1 MYPGDRL
8 RFDIL
13 NPLCMFM
20 LCAIGLLFVYSAQIS
35 YDGDHWKRQF
45 FFIVV
50 GVGIYSLISA
60 LNYKIFLQ
68 YAHFIYLVLAKVVGV
83 FLLPMLLIFLQP
95 DLGSTLVFPPM
106 IIALLYISRL
116 SEKFFLSAFA
126 AFAIA
131 LAVLGADIYG
141 YSQYLEAQR
150 NAERSGST
158 EEQRMVGDYQSL
170 LPIHN
175 YQRNRILTF
184 VAPDVVDP
192 SGTGASWNANQAKIS
207 AATGGLSGKGLFKGT
222 QAQLGY
228 LPQAVAHNDFIFSV
242 IAEETGFLGSAFIVG
257 LFCLMVANGIR
268 IAGLARDRFGM
279 QLAIGVS
286 ILFLVHFF
294 INIGMTI
301 GITPITGL
309 PLPFLS
315 YGGSFVLSCF
325 ILQGLVQSV
334 YRYRKDFS
342 WYGLTHLHA
351 DSIVKADKTWDPH
364 LTPGRPRPMNDESTT
379 EPTETKNA
387 KNVNAASKDEA
398 VNDEQ
403 YTEELISAPIEKKSE
418 RINTRAL
425 KDDAAKREKKQPL
438 IQRIVKAIKAEK
450 KSYTELIINSE
461 PLEKRVALLQD
472 GVLEKFEVERTG
484 EAREVGAIFKGR
496 IQNLEP
502 GLKAA
507 FVDIGEEKNAFLHYW
522 DILPAAKDNSIEIV
536 RDNKSEKQR
545 KREAE
550 KVSIKDIP
558 KLYPIGSE
566 IVLQITKGQIGTK
579 GPRTTTNIAL
589 PGRFLVLMP
598 YTGTLGISRKIE
610 DKKERSRLKG
620 ILRDLTLP
628 EGMGIIVRTAGE
640 GKKARYFIRDLHIL
654 LKRWE
659 VINQRMD
666 STKKPACLYVEPDIV
681 GRTVRDF
688 LTEEIDRVM
697 VDKVEDYENI
707 IEDVTKISPRSKSK
721 IHLFKDDIPVFERF
735 NIERQ
740 IEQTYN
746 RCVPLP
752 GGGEI
757 VIEETEALISIDVN
771 TGSHKNKNKD
781 GKDFILQV
789 NLESATEIC
798 RQIRLRNIGG
808 LIILDFIDMKAK
820 KDRNAVLARMK
831 REMAAD
837 KAKNH
842 ILPISTLGIM
852 QMTRQRHSESHSS
865 GIYTDCPYCNGRGSV
880 KSSRTMSVEVQRRL
894 ISVIRHIRARDG
906 QDKEIALRVLLHPTN
921 LERLR
926 QEDEDLLLEIEQ
938 SYGARLSF
946 RADPIYHVENFKI
959 IDIESGQ
966 EQR

>member
-1 MYPGDRL
+1 
-8 RFDIL
+8 
-13 NPLCMFM
+13 
-20 LCAIGLLFVYSAQIS
+20 
-35 YDGDHWKRQF
+35 
-45 FFIVV
+45 
-50 GVGIYSLISA
+50 
-60 LNYKIFLQ
+60 
-68 YAHFIYLVLAKVVGV
+68 
-83 FLLPMLLIFLQP
+83 
-95 DLGSTLVFPPM
+95 
-106 IIALLYISRL
+106 
-116 SEKFFLSAFA
+116 
-126 AFAIA
+126 
-131 LAVLGADIYG
+131 
-141 YSQYLEAQR
+141 
-150 NAERSGST
+150 
-158 EEQRMVGDYQSL
+158 
-170 LPIHN
+170 
-175 YQRNRILTF
+175 
-184 VAPDVVDP
+184 
-192 SGTGASWNANQAKIS
+192 
-207 AATGGLSGKGLFKGT
+207 
-222 QAQLGY
+222 
-228 LPQAVAHNDFIFSV
+228 
-242 IAEETGFLGSAFIVG
+242 
-257 LFCLMVANGIR
+257 
-268 IAGLARDRFGM
+268 
-279 QLAIGVS
+279 
-286 ILFLVHFF
+286 
-294 INIGMTI
+294 
-301 GITPITGL
+301 
-309 PLPFLS
+309 
-315 YGGSFVLSCF
+315 
-325 ILQGLVQSV
+325 
-334 YRYRKDFS
+334 
-342 WYGLTHLHA
+342 
-351 DSIVKADKTWDPH
+351 
-364 LTPGRPRPMNDESTT
+364 MNDESTT
-379 EPTETKNA
+379 TETSN
-387 KNVNAASKDEA
+387 NEEQYTE
-398 VNDEQ
+398 EQ
-403 YTEELISAPIEKKSE
+403 YTEELTSPPEEKKAE
-418 RINTRAL
+418 RIDTEAL

-438 IQRIVKAIKAEK
+438 VTRIIKAIKAEK

-461 PLEKRVALLQD
+461 PLEKRVALLQN

-507 FVDIGEEKNAFLHYW
+507 FVDIGEDKNAFLHYW
-522 DILPAAKDNSIEIV
+522 DILPAAKDNTIEIV

-550 KVSIKDIP
+550 KITVKDIP

-666 STKKPACLYVEPDIV
+666 STRKPACLYVEPDIV

-697 VDKVEDYENI
+697 VDKKEDYDNI
-707 IEDVTKISPRSKSK
+707 IEEVMKISPRSKSK
-721 IHLFKDDIPVFERF
+721 IQLFKDDIPVFERF

-740 IEQTYN
+740 IEQTYM

-781 GKDFILQV
+781 GKDFIVQV
-789 NLESATEIC
+789 NLEAATEIC
-798 RQIRLRNIGG
+798 RQVRLRNIGG

-820 KDRNAVLARMK
+820 KDRNAVFARMR
-831 REMAAD
+831 REMAND

-865 GIYTDCPYCNGRGSV
+865 GIYTDCPYCRGRGSI

-906 QDKEIALRVLLHPTN
+906 QDKEINLRILLHPTN

-926 QEDEDLLLEIEQ
+926 NEDEDLLLEIER

>member
-1 MYPGDRL
+1 
-8 RFDIL
+8 
-13 NPLCMFM
+13 
-20 LCAIGLLFVYSAQIS
+20 
-35 YDGDHWKRQF
+35 
-45 FFIVV
+45 
-50 GVGIYSLISA
+50 
-60 LNYKIFLQ
+60 
-68 YAHFIYLVLAKVVGV
+68 
-83 FLLPMLLIFLQP
+83 
-95 DLGSTLVFPPM
+95 
-106 IIALLYISRL
+106 
-116 SEKFFLSAFA
+116 
-126 AFAIA
+126 
-131 LAVLGADIYG
+131 
-141 YSQYLEAQR
+141 
-150 NAERSGST
+150 
-158 EEQRMVGDYQSL
+158 
-170 LPIHN
+170 
-175 YQRNRILTF
+175 
-184 VAPDVVDP
+184 
-192 SGTGASWNANQAKIS
+192 
-207 AATGGLSGKGLFKGT
+207 
-222 QAQLGY
+222 
-228 LPQAVAHNDFIFSV
+228 
-242 IAEETGFLGSAFIVG
+242 
-257 LFCLMVANGIR
+257 
-268 IAGLARDRFGM
+268 
-279 QLAIGVS
+279 
-286 ILFLVHFF
+286 
-294 INIGMTI
+294 
-301 GITPITGL
+301 
-309 PLPFLS
+309 
-315 YGGSFVLSCF
+315 
-325 ILQGLVQSV
+325 
-334 YRYRKDFS
+334 
-342 WYGLTHLHA
+342 
-351 DSIVKADKTWDPH
+351 
-364 LTPGRPRPMNDESTT
+364 MNDESKTQDT
-379 EPTETKNA
+379 SN
-387 KNVNAASKDEA
+387 NEA
-398 VNDEQ
+398 RNDEQ
-403 YTEELISAPIEKKSE
+403 YTEELTSAPKEKKSE
-418 RINTRAL
+418 RIDTRAL
-425 KDDAAKREKKQPL
+425 KDNASEREKKQPL
-438 IQRIVKAIKAEK
+438 VTRIIKAIKGEK

-507 FVDIGEEKNAFLHYW
+507 FVDIGEDKNAFLHYW

-550 KVSIKDIP
+550 KVTVKDIP

-566 IVLQITKGQIGTK
+566 IVLQITK

-666 STKKPACLYVEPDIV
+666 STKKPTCLYVEPDIV

-697 VDKVEDYENI
+697 VDKKDDYDSI
-707 IEDVTKISPRSKSK
+707 IEDVAKISPRSKSK
-721 IHLFKDDIPVFERF
+721 IHLFTDDIPVFERF

-740 IEQTYN
+740 IEQTYM

-789 NLESATEIC
+789 NLESASEIC
-798 RQIRLRNIGG
+798 RQVRLRNIGG

-820 KDRNAVLARMK
+820 KDRNAVLARMR
-831 REMAAD
+831 REMAND

-865 GIYTDCPYCNGRGSV
+865 GIYTDCPYCHGRGTV

-906 QDKEIALRVLLHPTN
+906 HDKEIALRVLLHPTN
-921 LERLR
+921 LDRLR
-926 QEDEDLLLEIEQ
+926 HEDEDLLLEIEQ

>member
-1 MYPGDRL
+1 
-8 RFDIL
+8 
-13 NPLCMFM
+13 
-20 LCAIGLLFVYSAQIS
+20 
-35 YDGDHWKRQF
+35 
-45 FFIVV
+45 
-50 GVGIYSLISA
+50 
-60 LNYKIFLQ
+60 
-68 YAHFIYLVLAKVVGV
+68 
-83 FLLPMLLIFLQP
+83 
-95 DLGSTLVFPPM
+95 
-106 IIALLYISRL
+106 
-116 SEKFFLSAFA
+116 
-126 AFAIA
+126 
-131 LAVLGADIYG
+131 
-141 YSQYLEAQR
+141 
-150 NAERSGST
+150 
-158 EEQRMVGDYQSL
+158 
-170 LPIHN
+170 
-175 YQRNRILTF
+175 
-184 VAPDVVDP
+184 
-192 SGTGASWNANQAKIS
+192 
-207 AATGGLSGKGLFKGT
+207 
-222 QAQLGY
+222 
-228 LPQAVAHNDFIFSV
+228 
-242 IAEETGFLGSAFIVG
+242 
-257 LFCLMVANGIR
+257 
-268 IAGLARDRFGM
+268 
-279 QLAIGVS
+279 
-286 ILFLVHFF
+286 
-294 INIGMTI
+294 
-301 GITPITGL
+301 
-309 PLPFLS
+309 
-315 YGGSFVLSCF
+315 
-325 ILQGLVQSV
+325 
-334 YRYRKDFS
+334 
-342 WYGLTHLHA
+342 
-351 DSIVKADKTWDPH
+351 
-364 LTPGRPRPMNDESTT
+364 MNEESTT
-379 EPTETKNA
+379 QETSN
-387 KNVNAASKDEA
+387 NED
-398 VNDEQ
+398 Q
-403 YTEELISAPIEKKSE
+403 YTEELSSPPEEKKAE
-418 RINTRAL
+418 RIDTRAL

-438 IQRIVKAIKAEK
+438 ITRIVKAIKAEK

-522 DILPAAKDNSIEIV
+522 DILPAAKDNSVEIV

-550 KVSIKDIP
+550 KITVKDIP

-566 IVLQITKGQIGTK
+566 IVIQITKGQIGTK

-659 VINQRMD
+659 VINQRME

-688 LTEEIDRVM
+688 LTEDIDRVM
-697 VDKVEDYENI
+697 VDKKEDYDNI
-707 IEDVTKISPRSKSK
+707 IEEVTKISPRSKSK
-721 IHLFKDDIPVFERF
+721 IHRFTDDIPVFERF

-740 IEQTYN
+740 IEQTYM

-789 NLESATEIC
+789 NLEAATEIC
-798 RQIRLRNIGG
+798 RQVRLRNIGG

-820 KDRNAVLARMK
+820 KDRNAVLARMR
-831 REMAAD
+831 REMASD

-865 GIYTDCPYCNGRGSV
+865 GIYTDCPYCHGRGSV

-906 QDKEIALRVLLHPTN
+906 HEKEIALRVLLHPTN

-926 QEDEDLLLEIEQ
+926 HEDEDLLLEIER

-959 IDIESGQ
+959 IDIETGQ